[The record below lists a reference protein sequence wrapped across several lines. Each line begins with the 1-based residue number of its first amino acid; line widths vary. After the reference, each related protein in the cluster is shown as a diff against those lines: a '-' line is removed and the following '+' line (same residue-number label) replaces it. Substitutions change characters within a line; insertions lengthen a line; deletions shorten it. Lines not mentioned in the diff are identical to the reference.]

1 MEESAQIIPELS
13 KDWGPPL
20 RQLTEEQRR
29 QNKTKSKVRAKVE
42 HIFLVFKRIFRF
54 NKVRYKR
61 LKKNT
66 AHVVTNLGLVNIYM
80 SRRRPLRSM
89 A

>member
-1 MEESAQIIPELS
+1 
-13 KDWGPPL
+13 
-20 RQLTEEQRR
+20 
-29 QNKTKSKVRAKVE
+29 
-42 HIFLVFKRIFRF
+42 VFKRIFRF

-89 A
+89 AAPGEQIST